1 MEFLIL
7 KRTPSSSVEGI
18 TPTDS
23 TKMKN
28 EIEAGDSSKLGTS
41 FHRMERLVM
50 PLLRNLL
57 RLVVWILAVAAHHLW
72 FGIGSRGIPQAMMD
86 GAFLAV
92 LVMSAVWIYGLISR
106 HNSQDR

>member
-1 MEFLIL
+1 MFRAVIVS
-7 KRTPSSSVEGI
+7 RTYSSSVEGT

-28 EIEAGDSSKLGTS
+28 EIEAGDSSKLGNS

-50 PLLRNLL
+50 PLLRYLIWL
-57 RLVVWILAVAAHHLW
+57 AGCISAVAAHHHW
-72 FGIGSRGIPQAMMD
+72 FGIGSRGIPQAVMD

-92 LVMSAVWIYGLISR
+92 LVMSVVWIHGRLFSR
-106 HNSQDR
+106 A

>member
-1 MEFLIL
+1 
-7 KRTPSSSVEGI
+7 VEGI

-28 EIEAGDSSKLGTS
+28 KIEAGDSSKLGTC

-50 PLLRNLL
+50 PVLRHLI
-57 RLVVWILAVAAHHLW
+57 WLAVCISAIAAHHHW
-72 FGIGSRGIPQAMMD
+72 FGIGSQGIAQAVMD

-92 LVMSAVWIYGLISR
+92 LVMSVVWIHGRLISG
-106 HNSQDR
+106 HNASSVTVASPTPTDPTL